1 MPITR
6 INAFQAKPGLGAA
19 LRAFL
24 TSVVTDVRAAP
35 GCRSCQLYEA
45 LDDPERFA
53 VVEVWDTVAAHK
65 EAGRALAPPRL
76 EEAMRLLGSPAIGTY
91 YRSVGGADLAG

>member
-6 INAFQAKPGLGAA
+6 INEFRAKPGRGPS
-19 LRAFL
+19 LRTFL

-35 GCRSCQLYEA
+35 GCRACTLYEA

-53 VVEVWDTVAAHK
+53 VIEVWNTVEDHK
-65 EAGRALAPPRL
+65 AAGRALAPARL
-76 EEAMRLLGSPAIGTY
+76 QEAMTLLGAPAVGTY
-91 YRSVGGADLAG
+91 YHSVAGTDA